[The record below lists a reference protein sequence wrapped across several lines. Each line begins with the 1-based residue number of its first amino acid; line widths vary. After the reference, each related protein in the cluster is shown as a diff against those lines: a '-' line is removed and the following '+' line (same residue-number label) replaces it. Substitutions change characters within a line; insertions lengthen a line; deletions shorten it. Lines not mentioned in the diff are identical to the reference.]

1 MQKHLLEELSE
12 FQQKKV
18 NLEDCVIQLKAD
30 EDKLHFSD
38 KNKSGNFSLKQTHSK
53 RLLTKKEKLF
63 LI

>member
-30 EDKLHFSD
+30 EDKLHF
-38 KNKSGNFSLKQTHSK
+38 
-53 RLLTKKEKLF
+53 
-63 LI
+63 